1 MAYENQGQ
9 PFVQQPVATRTKSG
23 MSKWWFISFFIA
35 AIVLFIIGGGLVGAW
50 ISSATSYV
58 SDYDTYDNYDTY
70 DYTYNNGEYYGAVAC
85 FALGGICKLVAW
97 ILLIVWCVQ
106 RRRTRTIVVQQ
117 AYEPYQSQG
126 WGGNNYGAPAPRQGA
141 YAPVPSPAPAPPYG
155 NAQAPPNEG
164 GMPPMRYC
172 NNCGAAVTTPYCAQ
186 CGIKG

>member
-1 MAYENQGQ
+1 L
-9 PFVQQPVATRTKSG
+9 
-23 MSKWWFISFFIA
+23 WFISLFLA

-50 ISSATSYV
+50 INSATSYD
-58 SDYDTYDNYDTY
+58 SYDDYDTDDFT
-70 DYTYNNGEYYGAVAC
+70 NNDGEYYGAVAC

-106 RRRTRTIVVQQ
+106 RRSTRTIVVQQ

-126 WGGNNYGAPAPRQGA
+126 WGGNNYAAQAPRQGP
-141 YAPVPSPAPAPPYG
+141 YAAVPSPAPEPQYG
-155 NAQAPPNEG
+155 NAQAQPNEG